1 MGKHPPLRHDFTP
14 LEIIIACKQ
23 GSRMLILFGL
33 ARVTLRYPR
42 TEKNG
47 WAVALAHVTE
57 DGDNKMATN
66 LVNHAPRLTSVDK
79 TYSDLPPAVA
89 EALEHES
96 LTTTYPTGAVLF
108 AEGQSPRGVF
118 IVRRGKVKL
127 SICGSDGRTLILR
140 MVEPGLLL
148 GVAAVVTGCTY
159 EATAE
164 TQEPSEISF
173 LRHSDLL
180 RLMRLHGELALWVT
194 QQISADYA
202 STCREIRDLILSDSA
217 SEKLARLLVGW
228 LDQNT
233 EARNPSQMKLAL
245 THEEIGQMIGTSRE
259 TVSRLFAGFKKQR
272 LIQQNGSTLVIPNR
286 VALESLITA

>member
-1 MGKHPPLRHDFTP
+1 
-14 LEIIIACKQ
+14 
-23 GSRMLILFGL
+23 
-33 ARVTLRYPR
+33 
-42 TEKNG
+42 
-47 WAVALAHVTE
+47 
-57 DGDNKMATN
+57 MATHI
-66 LVNHAPRLTSVDK
+66 VNHPQKLAPADK
-79 TYSDLPPAVA
+79 TFGGLPPVVA
-89 EALEHES
+89 EALEQEAV
-96 LTTTYPTGAVLF
+96 TTTYPTGAVLF
-108 AEGQSPRGVF
+108 AEGQAPRGVF
-118 IVRRGKVKL
+118 IVRRGRVKL

-140 MVEPGLLL
+140 IVDPGCPL
-148 GVAAVVTGCTY
+148 GVAAVVSGRPY

-173 LRHSDLL
+173 LRQCDLL
-180 RLMRLHGELALWVT
+180 RLMRVHGEFALWVT
-194 QQISADYA
+194 QHISQDYA

-233 EARNPSQMKLAL
+233 EARNPSKMKLAL

-272 LIQQNGSTLVIPNR
+272 LIFQSGSTLEIPNR

>member
-1 MGKHPPLRHDFTP
+1 M
-14 LEIIIACKQ
+14 A
-23 GSRMLILFGL
+23 
-33 ARVTLRYPR
+33 
-42 TEKNG
+42 
-47 WAVALAHVTE
+47 AHV
-57 DGDNKMATN
+57 
-66 LVNHAPRLTSVDK
+66 VNHPQKPTLVDNAFG
-79 TYSDLPPAVA
+79 DLPPAAV
-89 EALEHES
+89 EALEQAA

-108 AEGQSPRGVF
+108 AEAQAPRGVF
-118 IVRRGKVKL
+118 IVRRGRVKL

-140 MVEPGLLL
+140 IVDVGCPL
-148 GVAAVVTGCTY
+148 GVAAVVSGRSY

-180 RLMRLHGELALWVT
+180 RLMRQHGEIALWVT
-194 QQISADYA
+194 QHISADYA

-233 EARNPSQMKLAL
+233 KSKNPSQVKMAL
-245 THEEIGQMIGTSRE
+245 THEEIGQMIGSSRE
-259 TVSRLFAGFKKQR
+259 TVSRLLAGFKKQH
-272 LIQQNGSTLVIPNR
+272 LIQQTGSTIVIPNR

>member
-1 MGKHPPLRHDFTP
+1 
-14 LEIIIACKQ
+14 
-23 GSRMLILFGL
+23 
-33 ARVTLRYPR
+33 
-42 TEKNG
+42 
-47 WAVALAHVTE
+47 
-57 DGDNKMATN
+57 MATYA
-66 LVNHAPRLTSVDK
+66 VNNAQKLAPTDK
-79 TYSDLPPAVA
+79 TFCDLPPAIA
-89 EALEHES
+89 DALEQEAL
-96 LTTTYPTGAVLF
+96 TTSYPTGAVLF
-108 AEGQSPRGVF
+108 AEGQAPRGVF
-118 IVRRGKVKL
+118 IVRRGRVKL

-140 MVEPGLLL
+140 IVDPGCPL
-148 GVAAVVTGCTY
+148 GVAAVVSGRPY

-180 RLMRLHGELALWVT
+180 QLMRQHGEFALWVT
-194 QQISADYA
+194 QHISADYA

-233 EARNPSQMKLAL
+233 ASKNPSQMKLAL
-245 THEEIGQMIGTSRE
+245 THEEIGQMIGSSRE

-272 LIQQNGSTLVIPNR
+272 LIQQTGSTLVIPDR

>member
-1 MGKHPPLRHDFTP
+1 M
-14 LEIIIACKQ
+14 
-23 GSRMLILFGL
+23 
-33 ARVTLRYPR
+33 
-42 TEKNG
+42 
-47 WAVALAHVTE
+47 
-57 DGDNKMATN
+57 
-66 LVNHAPRLTSVDK
+66 
-79 TYSDLPPAVA
+79 
-89 EALEHES
+89 
-96 LTTTYPTGAVLF
+96 
-108 AEGQSPRGVF
+108 
-118 IVRRGKVKL
+118 RRGRVKL

-140 MVEPGLLL
+140 IVEAGCPL
-148 GVAAVVTGCTY
+148 GVAAVVSGRQY

-173 LRHSDLL
+173 LRQSDLL

-194 QQISADYA
+194 QHISQDYA
-202 STCREIRDLILSDSA
+202 ATCREIRDLILSDSA

-272 LIQQNGSTLVIPNR
+272 SDPAERLYSGDPQSRCLGIPYHGVEERDVPTWPGLQADYHWKQLGSTPFLSRYRQPLLAAR
-286 VALESLITA
+286 RGGLASRAR